1 MPLPH
6 YGGNQNYGGNQKPFK
21 PGNYREYVYLGEDI
35 DASKLI
41 WDKNL
46 TTKLKKNTI
55 YRLYEDKKEEGEISY
70 YEETNNGFIYLL
82 LNNQFLI
89 TRVEFGILIDSGVM
103 VPISKYRDQRI
114 DEIFKD

>member
-6 YGGNQNYGGNQKPFK
+6 YGGNNKPFK
-21 PGNYREYVYLGEDI
+21 PGKYREYVYLGEDI

-46 TTKLKKNTI
+46 TTKLQKNNI

-70 YEETNNGFIYLL
+70 YEETNDGFIYLL
-82 LNNQFLI
+82 LNDQFFI
-89 TRVEFGILIDSGVM
+89 TRVDFGVLIECGVI
-103 VPISKYRDQRI
+103 VPISKYREKRI
-114 DEIFKD
+114 DDIFKD

>member
-6 YGGNQNYGGNQKPFK
+6 CENQKPFK
-21 PGNYREYVYLGEDI
+21 PGKYREYVYLGEDI

-46 TTKLKKNTI
+46 TTKLQKNNI

-70 YEETNNGFIYLL
+70 YEETNDGFIYLL
-82 LNNQFLI
+82 LNDQFFI
-89 TRVEFGILIDSGVM
+89 TRVDFGVLIECGVI
-103 VPISKYRDQRI
+103 VPISKYREKRI